1 MIDLTTRYLGLQLRS
16 PIIASPGPV
25 TGQLDRLVELDAAG
39 VGAVVLPSLFQEQ
52 IEHETSEIDRL
63 FSVHHHGTGEASSFA
78 PDNDGYESSSDAYL
92 ALIEAARGRVA
103 VPVIASLNGT
113 TIGGWLRYARL
124 LEDAGADAME
134 LNLYEIAA
142 DPSRSAAS
150 IEAEQLE
157 LVALVCDAVSIP
169 VAVKISPFYT
179 SVAAFALGV
188 QNAGAHGIVMFN
200 RFYLPDLDLATLE
213 VEPRISL
220 STQAELRLP
229 LRWIGIVRDSL
240 SISIAGSTGV
250 HTGTD
255 AVKLLLAGAD
265 AVMTTSALL
274 HHGPGRVA
282 AMTDELREWMRKRR
296 YSSIDEIRGRIS
308 REVSAD
314 PAAYERA
321 NYIGNVASYTSRFI
335 GATPPRTH
343 PRAAE
348 RATTSPDRPP
358 VHQ

>member
-1 MIDLTTRYLGLQLRS
+1 MIDLHTRYLGLQLRS
-16 PIIASPGPV
+16 PIVASPGPV

-52 IEHETSEIDRL
+52 IERETSEIDRL
-63 FSVHHHGTGEASSFA
+63 YSVHHYGHGEASSFA
-78 PDNDGYESSSDAYL
+78 PDTDGYECSSDAYL
-92 ALIEAARGRVA
+92 ALIEAARARVD

-150 IEAEQLE
+150 IESEQLE
-157 LVALVCDAVSIP
+157 LVALISDEVSIP
-169 VAVKISPFYT
+169 IAVKISPSYT
-179 SVAAFALGV
+179 SVASFALGL
-188 QNAGAHGIVMFN
+188 QNAGADGIVMFN
-200 RFYLPDLDLATLE
+200 RFLLPDLDLETLD
-213 VEPRISL
+213 VEPRIAL
-220 STQAELRLP
+220 STQSELRLP

-265 AVMTTSALL
+265 VVMTTSALL

-282 AMTDELREWMRKRR
+282 GITDELRGWMRKHR
-296 YSSIDEIRGRIS
+296 YESIDEMRGSVS
-308 REVSAD
+308 RKASAD
-314 PAAYERA
+314 PAASERA
-321 NYIGNVASYTSRFI
+321 NYIGNVASYTSQFI
-335 GATPPRTH
+335 GATPPNN
-343 PRAAE
+343 
-348 RATTSPDRPP
+348 RPT
-358 VHQ
+358 

>member
-16 PIIASPGPV
+16 PIVASPGPV
-25 TGQLDRLVELDAAG
+25 TGQLDRLVELEAAG

-52 IEHETSEIDRL
+52 IERETSEIDRL
-63 FSVHHHGTGEASSFA
+63 YSAHHYGHGEASSFA
-78 PDNDGYESSSDAYL
+78 PDTDGYESSSDAYL
-92 ALIEAARGRVA
+92 ALIEAARARVD

-150 IEAEQLE
+150 IESEQLE
-157 LVALVCDAVSIP
+157 LVALISDEVSIP
-169 VAVKISPFYT
+169 LAVKISPFYT
-179 SVAAFALGV
+179 SVASFAVGL
-188 QNAGAHGIVMFN
+188 QNAGADGIVMFN
-200 RFYLPDLDLATLE
+200 RFYLPDLDLETFD
-213 VEPRISL
+213 VEPRVAL
-220 STQAELRLP
+220 SNQSELRLP
-229 LRWIGIVRDSL
+229 LRWIRIVRDSL

-265 AVMTTSALL
+265 VVMTTSALL

-282 AMTDELREWMRKRR
+282 GITDELRAWMRKHR
-296 YSSIDEIRGRIS
+296 YASIDEMRGDVS
-308 REVSAD
+308 REASAD
-314 PAAYERA
+314 PAAFERA

-335 GATPPRTH
+335 GATPPVN
-343 PRAAE
+343 
-348 RATTSPDRPP
+348 RPA
-358 VHQ
+358 